1 MVFAGDGEA
10 EVVDVNEVAFVAVAE
25 VTEDEMDV
33 FGIVDFGLVGEAAA
47 GAVPVFVMAGEGVGE
62 FVGAEAVGVLLAA
75 LDAGAGVFFAEP
87 GAAFGFDVGEG
98 LGDGLR
104 DFGGFVGSGRGEI
117 VPGGAGEVEVAGF
130 EFGVVEHGP
139 PVFEEGEDEFGV
151 GGELG
156 EGLGAGEVFVFPFP
170 TGEHV
175 VVLAEVF
182 AVFGEEGGGGF
193 LIPNVEGLLGLV
205 FDLFGAAEADALGV
219 ELDAGAGEDG
229 GVVGEGAGGFEV
241 FVELLGADEEDVADV
256 GEAFA
261 AAAVGLEF
269 FGEAVVLAGE
279 VADGVVVFEVGETA
293 EGDGAG
299 VAGVA
304 VGDFGQGGVD
314 PGDEG
319 GFFGGEDFVGVF
331 GGHFAG
337 FDDLADFFPESEFLF
352 DLGIGEEGL
361 EVDAAFGFFVAMALE
376 AGGI

>member
-1 MVFAGDGEA
+1 M
-10 EVVDVNEVAFVAVAE
+10 
-25 VTEDEMDV
+25 
-33 FGIVDFGLVGEAAA
+33 
-47 GAVPVFVMAGEGVGE
+47 
-62 FVGAEAVGVLLAA
+62 
-75 LDAGAGVFFAEP
+75 
-87 GAAFGFDVGEG
+87 
-98 LGDGLR
+98 
-104 DFGGFVGSGRGEI
+104 
-117 VPGGAGEVEVAGF
+117 PGGAGEVEVAGF

-193 LIPNVEGLLGLV
+193 LIPDVEGLLGLV
-205 FDLFGAAEADALGV
+205 FDLFGAPEADALGV

-279 VADGVVVFEVGETA
+279 VADGVVVFEVGEAA

-352 DLGIGEEGL
+352 DLGIGEERL

-376 AGGI
+376 AGGIDGGGDGFPVGGGLGGGDEEEEKEEAEGHLGG